1 MYKSINVGSFS
12 ISMDFMKASDVKPSL
27 GHPRS
32 EAVPVTSGTT
42 STSTA
47 SEEVE
52 ERVRVYYD
60 PIISNLNV
68 HIRCMFSLWEGLV
81 DALLSKHMGSTGAV
95 AEEAEASKPSYWS
108 GDGAMR

>member
-12 ISMDFMKASDVKPSL
+12 ISMDFMKAPDVKPSL

-32 EAVPVTSGTT
+32 EAVSSASGTSGTT
-42 STSTA
+42 

-95 AEEAEASKPSYWS
+95 VEEAEASKPSYWS
-108 GDGAMR
+108 EDGAMR

>member
-32 EAVPVTSGTT
+32 EAVPVTSGT
-42 STSTA
+42 TSTA

-81 DALLSKHMGSTGAV
+81 DALLSKHMGGTGAV

>member
-12 ISMDFMKASDVKPSL
+12 ISMDFMKAPDVKPSL

-32 EAVPVTSGTT
+32 EAVSSASGTSGTT
-42 STSTA
+42 

-81 DALLSKHMGSTGAV
+81 DALLSKHMGGTGAV

-108 GDGAMR
+108 EDGAMR

>member
-12 ISMDFMKASDVKPSL
+12 ISMDFMKAPDVKPSL

-32 EAVPVTSGTT
+32 EAVSSASGT
-42 STSTA
+42 TSTA

-81 DALLSKHMGSTGAV
+81 DALLSKHMGSAGAV
-95 AEEAEASKPSYWS
+95 AEEAETSKPSYWS

>member
-12 ISMDFMKASDVKPSL
+12 ISMDFMKAPDVKPSL

-32 EAVPVTSGTT
+32 EGVPVTSGTA
-42 STSTA
+42 STA

-81 DALLSKHMGSTGAV
+81 DALLSKHMGGTGAV

>member
-12 ISMDFMKASDVKPSL
+12 ISMDFMKAPDVKPSL

-32 EAVPVTSGTT
+32 EAVSSASGTSGTT
-42 STSTA
+42 

-81 DALLSKHMGSTGAV
+81 DALLSKHMGGTGAV

>member
-12 ISMDFMKASDVKPSL
+12 ISMDFMKAPDVKPSL
-27 GHPRS
+27 GHPQS
-32 EAVPVTSGTT
+32 VP
-42 STSTA
+42 STA
-47 SEEVE
+47 STASTPGEEVE

-81 DALLSKHMGSTGAV
+81 DALLSKHMGGASAV
-95 AEEAEASKPSYWS
+95 TEEAETAKPSYWS
-108 GDGAMR
+108 EDGAMR

>member
-12 ISMDFMKASDVKPSL
+12 ISMDFMKAPDVKPSL

-42 STSTA
+42 S
-47 SEEVE
+47 EEV

-81 DALLSKHMGSTGAV
+81 DALLSKHMGSAGAV
-95 AEEAEASKPSYWS
+95 TEEAEASKPSYWS

>member
-12 ISMDFMKASDVKPSL
+12 ISMDFMKAPDVKPSL

-32 EAVPVTSGTT
+32 EAVSSASGTSGTT
-42 STSTA
+42 

-81 DALLSKHMGSTGAV
+81 DALLSKHMGGTGAV
-95 AEEAEASKPSYWS
+95 AEEAETSKPSYWS

>member
-12 ISMDFMKASDVKPSL
+12 ISMDFMKAPDVKPSL

-32 EAVPVTSGTT
+32 EAVSSASGT
-42 STSTA
+42 TSTA

-81 DALLSKHMGSTGAV
+81 DALLSKHMGGTGAV

-108 GDGAMR
+108 EDGAMR

>member
-12 ISMDFMKASDVKPSL
+12 ISMDFMKAPDVKPSL

-32 EAVPVTSGTT
+32 EAVSSASGTT
-42 STSTA
+42 STS

>member
-12 ISMDFMKASDVKPSL
+12 ISMDFMKTPDARMPL
-27 GHPRS
+27 GRPRS
-32 EAVPVTSGTT
+32 DIAASMGMARGPS
-42 STSTA
+42 
-47 SEEVE
+47 SEEAE

-81 DALLSKHMGSTGAV
+81 DALLSGYMGGSGEAV
-95 AEEAEASKPSYWS
+95 EETDVSKPAYWS
-108 GDGAMR
+108 ERSGME

>member
-12 ISMDFMKASDVKPSL
+12 ISMDFMKAPDVKPSL

-32 EAVPVTSGTT
+32 EAVSSASGTT
-42 STSTA
+42 STS

-81 DALLSKHMGSTGAV
+81 DALLSKHMGGTGAV

-108 GDGAMR
+108 EDGAMR

>member
-12 ISMDFMKASDVKPSL
+12 ISMDFMKAPDVKPSL

-32 EAVPVTSGTT
+32 EAVSSASGTSGTT
-42 STSTA
+42 

-81 DALLSKHMGSTGAV
+81 DALLSKHMGGAGAV
-95 AEEAEASKPSYWS
+95 TEEAEASKPSYWS

>member
-12 ISMDFMKASDVKPSL
+12 ISMDFMKAPDVKPSL

-32 EAVPVTSGTT
+32 EAVSSASGTSGTT
-42 STSTA
+42 